1 MVRTDPGSLSVTTV
15 ARVDR
20 GDNPRDRC
28 GPEHQGQ
35 PGGDQLSMAAMP
47 SAKAT
52 AVPFRRL
59 RCSRMLLRCSQ
70 ARHGQHRHHA
80 GALGV

>member
-1 MVRTDPGSLSVTTV
+1 
-15 ARVDR
+15 
-20 GDNPRDRC
+20 
-28 GPEHQGQ
+28 
-35 PGGDQLSMAAMP
+35 MAAMP

-80 GALGV
+80 GAL